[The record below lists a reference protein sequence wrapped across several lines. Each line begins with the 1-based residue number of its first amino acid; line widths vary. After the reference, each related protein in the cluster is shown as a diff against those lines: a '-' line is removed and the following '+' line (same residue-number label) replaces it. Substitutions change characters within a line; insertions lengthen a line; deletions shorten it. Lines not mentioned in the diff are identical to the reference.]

1 MKTCPVCQRLY
12 SDEEM
17 IFCLA
22 DGTQLLNVKRNVDLD
37 ATWRLSP
44 RIEPAPTQIAPT
56 LPAPQTDDSQ
66 RLSTIQY
73 QPELQ
78 RAPVAAAKTTEQRSR
93 SILPWL
99 FAIVVVMAVSGVLV
113 AWILTRDRTEK
124 GLASQVPSPSPQATV
139 DTKDESTPD
148 SAQKNEKGDRTSR
161 TGSKTTQPKTNSPV
175 NAPSVMQTAASVP
188 SRKPHVK
195 KDVGRTAVVPPDKKK
210 VETPKPTGEAFVP
223 VKP

>member
-1 MKTCPVCQRLY
+1 MKTCPACKRLY

-44 RIEPAPTQIAPT
+44 RVDEPAPTQVAPT
-56 LPAPQTDDSQ
+56 LPATLTDESQ
-66 RLSTIQY
+66 RLSTIRY

-78 RAPVAAAKTTEQRSR
+78 SAPVAPAKTAEQRSR

-139 DTKDESTPD
+139 DTKDQSTPT
-148 SAQKNEKGDRTSR
+148 SAQKSEKGTPRTDSR
-161 TGSKTTQPKTNSPV
+161 STQPKSNSLV
-175 NAPSVMQTAASVP
+175 NAPSVTQTTASVP
-188 SRKPHVK
+188 SRKPQVK
-195 KDVGRTAVVPPDKKK
+195 KDGGRTAVVPPDKKK
-210 VETPKPTGEAFVP
+210 VETPRPTGEAFVP

>member
-1 MKTCPVCQRLY
+1 
-12 SDEEM
+12 
-17 IFCLA
+17 
-22 DGTQLLNVKRNVDLD
+22 
-37 ATWRLSP
+37 
-44 RIEPAPTQIAPT
+44 
-56 LPAPQTDDSQ
+56 
-66 RLSTIQY
+66 
-73 QPELQ
+73 
-78 RAPVAAAKTTEQRSR
+78 
-93 SILPWL
+93 
-99 FAIVVVMAVSGVLV
+99 MAVSGVLV